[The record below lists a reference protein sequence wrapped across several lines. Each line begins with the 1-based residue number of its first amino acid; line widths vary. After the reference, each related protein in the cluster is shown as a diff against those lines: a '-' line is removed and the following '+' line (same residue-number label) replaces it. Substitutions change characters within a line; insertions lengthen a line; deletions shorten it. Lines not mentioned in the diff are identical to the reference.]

1 MKLMSLDVG
10 TKRIGVAKADSNV
23 RIAVPYSAILVDGN
37 EFTKI
42 ASLARAWSIDGF
54 VIGLPRNSQG
64 VETAQSAYVR
74 KFAQRLKTVIPGA
87 KICFQDESLTSVEAE
102 SRLKNRKKG
111 YSKGDIDSEAATII
125 LQDFLEEHA
134 GRTAPVKTTTKA
146 VAAKRAS
153 IKARKP
159 HKLLISLIVLALLII
174 AAGVGGW
181 LYYQSNLNPVVA
193 STECGEDDTEAA
205 LCRPIIFAIS
215 EGDSIN
221 IVASNLENAGLIR
234 NALVFQIYY
243 RLNYSDQTVKPGE
256 YELNKTMTPE
266 NIINQLTAGQDNVF
280 SFTVLPGETLSDIR
294 TRLLEAGYDSAEIDA
309 AFSADYSDRDYA
321 WIFAGRPEGASLE
334 GYLYGETYEFFKD
347 DSAEVIISRMLE
359 EFASV
364 AQENNLEA
372 LFNEHGL
379 NLYQGITLASIV
391 QKEANNST
399 DQAKVAQVFYN
410 RLGGGWVLGSDV
422 TVQYALD
429 LVDPDRTTYTDNA
442 TALTIDSPYNTRL
455 YPGLPYGPISNPGLS
470 ALIATANPDTSA
482 NGFWYFLT
490 GDDGMMY
497 YSSTEEEHQSNIVS
511 HCQDLCNVAL

>member
-1 MKLMSLDVG
+1 
-10 TKRIGVAKADSNV
+10 
-23 RIAVPYSAILVDGN
+23 
-37 EFTKI
+37 
-42 ASLARAWSIDGF
+42 
-54 VIGLPRNSQG
+54 
-64 VETAQSAYVR
+64 
-74 KFAQRLKTVIPGA
+74 
-87 KICFQDESLTSVEAE
+87 
-102 SRLKNRKKG
+102 
-111 YSKGDIDSEAATII
+111 
-125 LQDFLEEHA
+125 
-134 GRTAPVKTTTKA
+134 
-146 VAAKRAS
+146 
-153 IKARKP
+153 
-159 HKLLISLIVLALLII
+159 
-174 AAGVGGW
+174 
-181 LYYQSNLNPVVA
+181 
-193 STECGEDDTEAA
+193 
-205 LCRPIIFAIS
+205 
-215 EGDSIN
+215 
-221 IVASNLENAGLIR
+221 
-234 NALVFQIYY
+234 
-243 RLNYSDQTVKPGE
+243 
-256 YELNKTMTPE
+256 MTPE

-364 AQENNLEA
+364 AQENNLET

-410 RLGGGWVLGSDV
+410 RLGAGWVLGSDV

-455 YPGLPYGPISNPGLS
+455 YPGLPYGPISNPGIS

-490 GDDGMMY
+490 GDDGVMY